1 MRQPTRRETMAKQS
15 KAKAR
20 KRAKVD
26 LTAKRAVSPK
36 GGMAVVAEPPPQS
49 MAYKIYD
56 VQVSATRRGA

>member
-1 MRQPTRRETMAKQS
+1 MAKQS

-36 GGMAVVAEPPPQS
+36 GGMAVIAEPPPQS
-49 MAYKIYD
+49 MAYKFHD
-56 VQVSATRRGA
+56 VHITAVRGGA